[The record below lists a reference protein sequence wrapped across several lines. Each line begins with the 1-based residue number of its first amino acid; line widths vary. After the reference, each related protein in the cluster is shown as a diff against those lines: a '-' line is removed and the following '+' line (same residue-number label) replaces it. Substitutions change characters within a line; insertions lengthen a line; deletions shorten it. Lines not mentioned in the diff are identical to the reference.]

1 MQIYIDSANLDK
13 IRKADKLGVIS
24 GITTNPVILAR
35 ERGNAEQIIKNL
47 TENFPGYPIFVQV
60 TGDSAKQMANQ
71 AFAYM
76 KISPEIVVKI
86 PACEQGLM
94 AIHMLNKSINPQERH
109 CKICAT
115 TVLTAAQA
123 VMCAVA
129 AVDYVAPYVGDID
142 EIGYSG
148 MNSVKEIIQALE
160 GTGTK
165 VLAAAADRAQDMVE
179 IAKSGADILTV
190 SPEGIFSVFQRTFP
204 LTERY
209 LNLFSD
215 AASTNGIEKAD
226 QIISPKFRHTGYIV
240 NDIQKAA
247 DAFET
252 CFPMMDPWKFCTTRM
267 KSDEV
272 FDGRACHL
280 IIAVS
285 RIEDHT
291 IELIQAMDDC
301 PDCYHMQAQ
310 EGINHISFVYPDNVF
325 DLVKEKLLD
334 SGYKVAFAAHQK
346 KSGEKCY
353 YFSHENQP
361 ILIELNNME
370 PADPEFFSL
379 EEALEHD

>member
-1 MQIYIDSANLDK
+1 MQIYIDSANLDE

-60 TGDSAKQMANQ
+60 TGDSAKQMTNQ

-76 KISPEIVVKI
+76 QISSEIVVKI

-94 AIHMLNKSINPQERH
+94 AIHMLNKSVNPRERH

-123 VMCAVA
+123 VMCAAA

-148 MNSVKEIIQALE
+148 MSSVKEIIQALE

-165 VLAAAADRAQDMVE
+165 VLAAAADRAQDIVE

-190 SPEGIFSVFQRTFP
+190 SPEGIFNVFQRTFP

-209 LNLFSD
+209 LSLFSD
-215 AASTNGIEKAD
+215 AASVNGIEKAD

-267 KSDEV
+267 NSDEV